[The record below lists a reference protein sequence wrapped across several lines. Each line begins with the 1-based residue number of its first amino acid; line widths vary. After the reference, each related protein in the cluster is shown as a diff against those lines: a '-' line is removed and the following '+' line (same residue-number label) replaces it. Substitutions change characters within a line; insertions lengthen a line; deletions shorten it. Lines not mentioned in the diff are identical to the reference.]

1 MEGSQRETSCTSA
14 GMPGAPRCSDGQQ
27 AILQLR
33 LSALALD
40 FLQAQRQV
48 RLRREQAHRVVERLA
63 IELNEHQRKA
73 QAALAAMREACE
85 DASKAAA
92 CGEPGASE
100 PLLPSARLD
109 LLDNYAATSRR

>member
-1 MEGSQRETSCTSA
+1 
-14 GMPGAPRCSDGQQ
+14 MPGAPRCSDGQQ

-33 LSALALD
+33 LSAPALD
-40 FLQAQRQV
+40 FLEAQRQV
-48 RLRREQAHRVVERLA
+48 RPRREQAHRVVERQATALD
-63 IELNEHQRKA
+63 EHQRKA

-100 PLLPSARLD
+100 PLLPSALLD
-109 LLDNYAATSRR
+109 LRGDHAATSRR